1 MNMIKRA
8 ILIAGP
14 TASGKS
20 ETALKVAEELNGEII
35 NTDSMQVYKGLDIIV
50 AQPRQTELEK
60 IPHALYGFRDPAKS
74 FSVARWMEEAKKA
87 ADEAW
92 ENGRLPIFTGGTG
105 LYFKALVDGISDI
118 PEVPEHIRLSLGR
131 RLRNEG
137 LEALYDELQGTDPKI
152 WAQLKPNDKQR
163 ILRAL
168 CVFEATEKP
177 LSFWQ
182 TQEKKP
188 VLEGAS
194 LLKIVLQSPP
204 EELNEKIL
212 TRLKGMFDR
221 GALGEARAFQE
232 KKLDP
237 SLPAT
242 KALGLRPLLKHLAR
256 EASTNEALELAVIET
271 RQYAK
276 RQRTWFRNQ
285 FQDWYS
291 VAAGEA
297 AANKIL
303 SLAKTH
309 FKD

>member
-1 MNMIKRA
+1 MIKNKRA

-20 ETALKVAEELNGEII
+20 ETALKVAEALQGEII

-50 AQPRQTELEK
+50 AQPKESDLEK
-60 IPHALYGFRDPAKS
+60 APHALYGFRDPAKS

-87 ADEAW
+87 ADGAW
-92 ENGRLPIFTGGTG
+92 ENGHIPIFIGGTG

-118 PEVPEHIRLSLGR
+118 PEVPEHIKLSLDR
-131 RLRNEG
+131 RLKTEG
-137 LEALYDELQGTDPKI
+137 LEALYHELEDFDPEI
-152 WAQLKPNDKQR
+152 AGQLKPNDKQR
-163 ILRAL
+163 VLRAL
-168 CVFEATEKP
+168 CVYQATDKT

-182 TQEKKP
+182 TQKKKP
-188 VLEGAS
+188 VLGGVS
-194 LLKIVLQSPP
+194 LLKVVLQSPP

-212 TRLKGMFDR
+212 KRLKKMLDQ
-221 GALGEARAFQE
+221 GALGEVRTFQE
-232 KKLDP
+232 RKLNP

-242 KALGLRPLLKHLAR
+242 KALGLRPLLRHLAR
-256 EASTNEALELAVIET
+256 EVSINEALELAVIET

-285 FQDWYS
+285 FQDWYP
-291 VAAGEA
+291 VAAGESA
-297 AANKIL
+297 ADKIL
-303 SLAKTH
+303 SLAKTQ

>member
-1 MNMIKRA
+1 MSKIKRA

-20 ETALKVAEELNGEII
+20 ETALKVAEVLHGEII
-35 NTDSMQVYKGLDIIV
+35 NTDSMQVYRDLDIIA
-50 AQPRQTELEK
+50 AQPKPADLEK
-60 IPHALYGFRDPAKS
+60 VPHALYGFRDPAKS
-74 FSVARWMEEAKKA
+74 FSVARWMIEAQKA
-87 ADEAW
+87 AETAW

-118 PEVPEHIRLSLGR
+118 PEVPEHIKLSLDR

-137 LEALYDELQGTDPKI
+137 LEPLYDELENIDPEI
-152 WAQLKPNDKQR
+152 AAQLKPNDKQR

-168 CVFEATEKP
+168 CVYEATEKP

-188 VLEGAS
+188 VLEGVEV
-194 LLKIVLQSPP
+194 LKIVLQSPP

-212 TRLKGMFDR
+212 KRLKGMVDS
-221 GALGEARAFQE
+221 GALGEVRGFQE
-232 KKLDP
+232 KKLDTA
-237 SLPAT
+237 LPAT

-256 EASTNEALELAVIET
+256 EISINEALELAVIET

-285 FQDWYS
+285 FQDWDS
-291 VAAGEA
+291 VAAGEGA
-297 AANKIL
+297 ADKIL
-303 SLAKTH
+303 SLAQDE

>member
-1 MNMIKRA
+1 MIKNKRA

-20 ETALKVAEELNGEII
+20 ETALKVAEALQGEII
-35 NTDSMQVYKGLDIIV
+35 NTDSMQVYKGLDIII
-50 AQPRQTELEK
+50 AQPNASDLERA
-60 IPHALYGFRDPAKS
+60 PHALYGFRDPAKS

-87 ADEAW
+87 AEAAW
-92 ENGRLPIFTGGTG
+92 KNGHLPIFTGGTG

-118 PEVPEHIRLSLGR
+118 PEVPEHIRLSLDR
-131 RLRNEG
+131 RLKSEG
-137 LEALYDELQGTDPKI
+137 LEALFDELEDIDPDI
-152 WAQLKPNDKQR
+152 AGHLKANDKQR

-168 CVFEATEKP
+168 CVFEATGKP

-188 VLEGAS
+188 VLGGVS
-194 LLKIVLQSPP
+194 LLKVVLQSPP

-212 TRLKGMFDR
+212 GRLKKMLDQ
-221 GALGEARAFQE
+221 GALGEARTFQE
-232 KKLDP
+232 KKLDAA
-237 SLPAT
+237 LPAT
-242 KALGLRPLLKHLAR
+242 KALGLRPLLRHLAR
-256 EASTNEALELAVIET
+256 EVTTNEALELAVIET

-297 AANKIL
+297 AAGKIL
-303 SLAKTH
+303 SLAKTQ
-309 FKD
+309 FKG

>member
-1 MNMIKRA
+1 MIKNKRA

-20 ETALKVAEELNGEII
+20 ETALKVAEALRGEII

-50 AQPRQTELEK
+50 AQPKASDLERV
-60 IPHALYGFRDPAKS
+60 PHALYGFRDPAKN

-87 ADEAW
+87 AEAAW
-92 ENGRLPIFTGGTG
+92 ENGRLPIFVGGTG

-118 PEVPEHIRLSLGR
+118 PEVPEHIRLALDR
-131 RLRNEG
+131 RLKTEG
-137 LEALYDELQGTDPKI
+137 LEALYHELEDIDPEI
-152 WAQLKPNDKQR
+152 ASQLKANDKQR

-168 CVFEATEKP
+168 CVYEATEKT

-188 VLEGAS
+188 VLGGVC
-194 LLKIVLQSPP
+194 LLKVVLQSPP

-212 TRLKGMFDR
+212 DRLKKMLDQ
-221 GALGEARAFQE
+221 GALGEARTFQE
-232 KKLDP
+232 KKLDAA
-237 SLPAT
+237 LPAT
-242 KALGLRPLLKHLAR
+242 KALGLRPLLRQLAR
-256 EASTNEALELAVIET
+256 EVTTNEALELAVIET

-291 VAAGEA
+291 VAAGQEA
-297 AANKIL
+297 ADKIL
-303 SLAKTH
+303 SLAQDE